1 MLLVADRHC
10 RLALRAGDQLQKAE
24 LHFREGI
31 MGYEGMAWPHLTLH
45 LFTIQERCHR
55 ECILSMSKL
64 EWKALQ
70 HTVFSIKAFSA
81 TMARFVRKQL
91 ATERRE
97 RQERNYAV
105 HLFLLEA
112 HFIAQKEID
121 TGLVEWYHSVWVG
134 HLVWGERMAQRTI
147 LGLTRGEGR
156 FLFLRARELRD
167 RVGIGHQSQEEQS
180 SIWLAMLLHRSGL
193 QQRALMGR
201 EGIVRQMLEA
211 GARRAEASLF
221 VYYQG
226 IVELLPTPQ
235 YGKSVS
241 LTHPDDAASPTTQ
254 PPTPPVPYAE
264 YLQQWDGGRGQ
275 GGAPIAQASLQ
286 GDNHVAR

>member
-1 MLLVADRHC
+1 
-10 RLALRAGDQLQKAE
+10 
-24 LHFREGI
+24 
-31 MGYEGMAWPHLTLH
+31 
-45 LFTIQERCHR
+45 
-55 ECILSMSKL
+55 
-64 EWKALQ
+64 
-70 HTVFSIKAFSA
+70 
-81 TMARFVRKQL
+81 MARFVRKQL

-121 TGLVEWYHSVWVG
+121 TELVEWYYSVWVG
-134 HLVWGERMAQRTI
+134 HLVWGERMARRTI
-147 LGLTRGEGR
+147 LGWARGEGR
-156 FLFLRARELRD
+156 FLFLRARELGD

-180 SIWLAMLLHRSGL
+180 SIWLAMQLHRSGL

-201 EGIVRQMLEA
+201 EGMVRQMLEA

-241 LTHPDDAASPTTQ
+241 VTHPDDAASPTTQ
-254 PPTPPVPYAE
+254 PPTPPVPYAV
-264 YLQQWDGGRGQ
+264 YLHQWDGGTGLGGEGGGGLKGDGRERGNRPRKRYK
-275 GGAPIAQASLQ
+275 A
-286 GDNHVAR
+286 D